1 MNASQL
7 IDHVESKI
15 QDNAYSRDENILP
28 LLNEAMLQGVSML
41 ISAGY
46 FLPALVA
53 TDIVTI
59 LAGESS
65 ADLPADFYKKAIS
78 CSVGYIGSDG
88 QRELRLFDNYGDLIR
103 MYPGLEYEGEMKVAY
118 AGGGKLVVQGKPS
131 VDTDVKVI
139 YVKKPVMFED
149 DSEDEYPTAFPEEL
163 HRSLLG
169 SYAIFKIMEEIEDG
183 MEGSRKTDTTYYQND
198 FFQAVAQLKSSAAT
212 SFETPDTV
220 PEEDGDVPLW
230 LRL

>member
-15 QDNAYSRDENILP
+15 QDNAYSRDEDILP

-65 ADLPADFYKKAIS
+65 ADLPVDFYKKAIS
-78 CSVGYIGSDG
+78 CSINSLGLSD
-88 QRELRLFDNYGDLIR
+88 QKPLRLFDNYGDLIR
-103 MYPGLEYEGEMKVAY
+103 KYPGLEYDGEMKDAY
-118 AGGGKLVVQGKPS
+118 AGGGKLIVQGKPS
-131 VDTDVKVI
+131 TDTDVKVI
-139 YVKKPVMFED
+139 YIKKPTVFED
-149 DSEDEYPTAFPEEL
+149 DSEDESPDIFPEEL

-198 FFQAVAQLKSSAAT
+198 FFQAVAQLRTSSAT

-220 PEEDGDVPLW
+220 PEEGEGIPLW
-230 LRL
+230 LEL